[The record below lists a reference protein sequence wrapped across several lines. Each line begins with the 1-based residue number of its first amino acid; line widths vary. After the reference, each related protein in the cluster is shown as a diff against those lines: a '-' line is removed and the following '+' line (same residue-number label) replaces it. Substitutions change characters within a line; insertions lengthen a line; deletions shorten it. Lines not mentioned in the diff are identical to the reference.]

1 MFESK
6 NMINFANTELIANGE
21 GRNVLSAIEDGLRKC
36 DEFLISVAFVTKDG
50 LLVLK
55 PILKELQQRGIKGR
69 ILTTDYLGFNS
80 PDVLDDLGSLSNVEL
95 RIYCTNNGSKHGF
108 HTKGYIFKQDEF
120 YQIIVGSSNLTI
132 NALKNNREW
141 NTRAQSHCD
150 DIYTK
155 EILNEFELY
164 WNSEFTMSYADFL
177 PWYRPRWVR
186 PVRQSLKN
194 IAEQTTIGGS
204 LQLMPN
210 VMQQQFIDNFK
221 SLRESNESRGLLIS
235 ATGTGKTY
243 AAAFAMRD
251 MKPKR
256 ILFLVHR
263 EQIAKQA
270 LNSFERVFNDK
281 SIVYGLV
288 SGNAKKFD
296 ADFVFSTIQMMS
308 RDNVMKQYKPDDF
321 DCIIIDEVHRAGA
334 ESYQQLIDYFKPQ
347 FLLGMTASPDRTDGY
362 DLYNLFNHNI
372 IYEIRLQQALEED
385 LLCPFHYFGIS
396 DLWVD
401 DVPINIEDG
410 NISFSNLSKN
420 ERVDKIIEQIRFFG
434 HSGSRVKGLVFCSNK
449 VEAKELSDAFN
460 TKGIYRTIALT
471 GEDSQEKREDAIAR
485 LAGSGDYEVLRR
497 DEQLDYIFTVDIFNE
512 GVDIPEVNQ
521 VIMLRQTES
530 PIVFIQ
536 QLGRGLRKFEDKEYV
551 VILDFIGN
559 YSNSY
564 MIPLALSGDR
574 SYNKDTLRKY
584 VQSGN
589 RIIPGKSTVHFD
601 AIAKKRIFAAIDE
614 AKLNDSKLIKDAY
627 FDLRYKLG
635 RIPNISDFKN
645 YGAIDITKIFNKY
658 NSYHHFLIKI
668 KEKDYQVNFDAT
680 QEQMLHYISQKLA
693 TGMRVRDLLALQF
706 LLNGSEAIL
715 FDVEQELKSKY
726 NHVLSELGKV
736 NLVNILMNEFAVSG
750 DAIKFK
756 DCLFI
761 KMNGSDYAISDEF
774 KKALINEDFK
784 NHIQQL
790 IDFGV
795 DRYKDM
801 YMGVKLDNN
810 PFALYEKYNYEQV
823 CQLLEWPKNQIAQ
836 NIGGYKFDEATKTYP
851 VFINYHKG
859 DDVQDSIKYEDRFE
873 SQTLIKAISKNNR
886 YLRSKD
892 VNTAINADSLGVSM
906 HLFVRK
912 NKDDKESKEFYY
924 LGPIHSTGK
933 ENARE
938 IIRNGNTPA
947 VEIEYRLDIPVRDD
961 IYDYIING

>member
-1 MFESK
+1 M
-6 NMINFANTELIANGE
+6 
-21 GRNVLSAIEDGLRKC
+21 
-36 DEFLISVAFVTKDG
+36 
-50 LLVLK
+50 
-55 PILKELQQRGIKGR
+55 
-69 ILTTDYLGFNS
+69 
-80 PDVLDDLGSLSNVEL
+80 
-95 RIYCTNNGSKHGF
+95 
-108 HTKGYIFKQDEF
+108 
-120 YQIIVGSSNLTI
+120 
-132 NALKNNREW
+132 
-141 NTRAQSHCD
+141 
-150 DIYTK
+150 
-155 EILNEFELY
+155 
-164 WNSEFTMSYADFL
+164 
-177 PWYRPRWVR
+177 
-186 PVRQSLKN
+186 
-194 IAEQTTIGGS
+194 
-204 LQLMPN
+204 
-210 VMQQQFIDNFK
+210 
-221 SLRESNESRGLLIS
+221 
-235 ATGTGKTY
+235 
-243 AAAFAMRD
+243 
-251 MKPKR
+251 
-256 ILFLVHR
+256 
-263 EQIAKQA
+263 
-270 LNSFERVFNDK
+270 
-281 SIVYGLV
+281 
-288 SGNAKKFD
+288 
-296 ADFVFSTIQMMS
+296 
-308 RDNVMKQYKPDDF
+308 
-321 DCIIIDEVHRAGA
+321 
-334 ESYQQLIDYFKPQ
+334 
-347 FLLGMTASPDRTDGY
+347 
-362 DLYNLFNHNI
+362 
-372 IYEIRLQQALEED
+372 
-385 LLCPFHYFGIS
+385 
-396 DLWVD
+396 
-401 DVPINIEDG
+401 
-410 NISFSNLSKN
+410 
-420 ERVDKIIEQIRFFG
+420 
-434 HSGSRVKGLVFCSNK
+434 
-449 VEAKELSDAFN
+449 SDAFN

-485 LAGSGDYEVLRR
+485 LAGTGDYEVLRR

-589 RIIPGKSTVHFD
+589 RIIPGKST
-601 AIAKKRIFAAIDE
+601 
-614 AKLNDSKLIKDAY
+614 
-627 FDLRYKLG
+627 
-635 RIPNISDFKN
+635 
-645 YGAIDITKIFNKY
+645 
-658 NSYHHFLIKI
+658 HHFLIKI
-668 KEKDYQVNFDAT
+668 KEKDYQVNFDAM

-693 TGMRVRDLLALQF
+693 NGMRVRDLLALQF

-933 ENARE
+933 ENARL
-938 IIRNGNTPA
+938 IGYQQI
-947 VEIEYRLDIPVRDD
+947 LM
-961 IYDYIING
+961 